1 MICGVFVGNRGKG
14 ERGVDFAETRAI
26 ALDGESLDESAAR
39 GGRRSDSMEDFSEEN
54 GVLDVPRFERD
65 LEVKKVDERH
75 GDQ

>member
-1 MICGVFVGNRGKG
+1 
-14 ERGVDFAETRAI
+14 
-26 ALDGESLDESAAR
+26 
-39 GGRRSDSMEDFSEEN
+39 MEDFSEEN